1 MFTKHCSFPSHYSV
15 KKKQQLFENSG
26 NHIKKQR
33 KYGKRICLMAGQC
46 QKREQH
52 QKKVRRWKTARLKN
66 GGIAVRT
73 IICPYRQRTMRR
85 WKAGTMKARETVI
98 KGMAVMRQP
107 QEESRKCPSCGKKVV
122 HLPRHLR
129 NVHDWNKA
137 CAKSAT
143 VRFKL
148 RKTYTFQS
156 EETAKSG
163 NRVHKKADPLKK
175 PKPCRRKKMC
185 PLTGCATITER
196 LPQHLQK
203 VHKLARTDPI
213 YKRTMSAARMAS
225 REEDRMK
232 RKEKLSSVGRR
243 VDEHESTESE
253 NDDEPGLLD
262 PNIKDRASSDAEVAE
277 FNTSEPGEDIE
288 EILCLQLQV

>member
-1 MFTKHCSFPSHYSV
+1 MWEKNLPDGRAMSEEGAAPEKSEEMEDSEAEEWGDCSENDYLPMAPENNEMEGRDNEGSGDGDQRDGSDETTTGRV
-15 KKKQQLFENSG
+15 KKE
-26 NHIKKQR
+26 
-33 KYGKRICLMAGQC
+33 
-46 QKREQH
+46 
-52 QKKVRRWKTARLKN
+52 
-66 GGIAVRT
+66 
-73 IICPYRQRTMRR
+73 
-85 WKAGTMKARETVI
+85 
-98 KGMAVMRQP
+98 
-107 QEESRKCPSCGKKVV
+107 CPSCGKKVV